1 VPALVLVLV
10 VVGCGAHVLPAMR
23 SESERLATARRLREQ
38 GDCAEAIE
46 LLKTYVTNA
55 AGAAQV
61 DEAVY
66 WLGDCYLRTKDWA
79 LAAGEFE
86 RLLRDY
92 PESDSSAAAS
102 FALGEAYFGQA
113 GREDFDQ
120 EFTIKA
126 LEQWQSYLRE
136 HPGHWRYAEGE
147 RRVATARTR
156 LANKLARTGTLY
168 LKLRLWE
175 PARVYFL
182 KVKEE
187 YSDTPADSEAR
198 LGLALCDAGQGRRD
212 DAIAELKQ
220 LEERHPGERVAERA
234 ARARKRLERR

>member
-1 VPALVLVLV
+1 LPALLLALLA
-10 VVGCGAHVLPAMR
+10 VGCGAHMLPAMR
-23 SESERLATARRLREQ
+23 SDSERLATARRLREQ
-38 GDCAEAIE
+38 GDCADAIE
-46 LLKTYVTNA
+46 VLKTYLTNA

-120 EFTIKA
+120 EFTVRA
-126 LEQWQSYLRE
+126 LEQWRAYLRD
-136 HPGHWRYAEGE
+136 HPGHWRQAEGE
-147 RRVATARTR
+147 RRVAAARAR
-156 LANKLARTGTLY
+156 LANKMVRTGNLY

-182 KVKEE
+182 NVEEE
-187 YSDTPADSEAR
+187 YSGTPAASEAR
-198 LGLALCDAGQGRRD
+198 LGLALCAAGQGRRD

-220 LEERHPGERVAERA
+220 LEADHPDPRVAERA